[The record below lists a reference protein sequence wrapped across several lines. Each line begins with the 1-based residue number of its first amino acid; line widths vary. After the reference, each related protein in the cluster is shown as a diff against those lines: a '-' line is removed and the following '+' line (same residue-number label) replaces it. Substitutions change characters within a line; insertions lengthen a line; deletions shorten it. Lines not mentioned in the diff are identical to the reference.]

1 MRHIEIHVI
10 ETELD
15 AASAVA
21 CGLLSDTFFVTA
33 CVDCGDDVGALDH
46 FEPYCIVLDDVT
58 EWYLCT
64 YCAEPV
70 TDPETVDSD
79 YYALVEE
86 ELTDPDEDDEDDG
99 RFVVIDD

>member
-21 CGLLSDTFFVTA
+21 CGLLSDPFFVTA
-33 CVDCGDDVGALDH
+33 CADCGDDVGGLDR

-70 TDPETVDSD
+70 TDPDTVDSD
-79 YYALVEE
+79 WFASVDEE
-86 ELTDPDEDDEDDG
+86 PTDSDDDEDDG